1 MRKFETATEY
11 RRDLNK
17 RRMAAGLCV
26 RCGKPVDDDCT
37 TCSVCR
43 RYKNQYV
50 KQNKERKK
58 NENERSKKMKNKKTI
73 DEVNAMAKERG
84 MSYGLF
90 VALQEQIKINNTM
103 PKL

>member
-26 RCGKPVDDDCT
+26 RCGKSVDDDCT
-37 TCSVCR
+37 TCSICR

-58 NENERSKKMKNKKTI
+58 VEKLPQKGLC
-73 DEVNAMAKERG
+73 RG
-84 MSYGLF
+84 S
-90 VALQEQIKINNTM
+90 AIKIRNPAFPGGNFTG
-103 PKL
+103 